1 MAILLAIPMA
11 TFHEFQFVKED
22 NDNGVRP
29 YCTPYGSAHQMLSYD
44 FDNSSLGSL
53 DQEPENF
60 WVGLKPFDIYS
71 LILMTFQ
78 YGIPLAILSVLYAN
92 MFFKLRAQQ
101 TPGNTDEARDQNLEN
116 QKARSLKMMVTVVIL
131 FAVCWFP
138 WHAFHFIQLFFP
150 EFFP

>member
-1 MAILLAIPMA
+1 MYCL
-11 TFHEFQFVKED
+11 QED
-22 NDNGVRP
+22 NDNGIRP

-44 FDNSSLGSL
+44 FDNSSVDALNNNHSMW
-53 DQEPENF
+53 E
-60 WVGLKPFDIYS
+60 GLKPFDIYT
-71 LILMTFQ
+71 LVLMTFQ

-101 TPGNTDEARDQNLEN
+101 TPGNMDLVRDQNLEN

-138 WHAFHFIQLFFP
+138 WHAFHFIQLFFAD
-150 EFFP
+150 FFP